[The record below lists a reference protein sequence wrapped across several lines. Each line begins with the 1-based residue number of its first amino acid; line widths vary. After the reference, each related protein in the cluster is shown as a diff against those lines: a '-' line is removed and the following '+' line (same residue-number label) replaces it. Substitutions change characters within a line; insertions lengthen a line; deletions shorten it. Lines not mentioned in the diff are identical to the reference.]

1 MNTNMCMPFLGVN
14 VRIESVDVLDNQF
27 NTTDRVAKKLFFKDS
42 NNVIKNCNLR
52 CGKTVCDG
60 SCNKNVTMVDIAEG
74 EMKAFYI
81 TW

>member
-1 MNTNMCMPFLGVN
+1 MNADMCMPFLGVN
-14 VRIESVDVLDNQF
+14 VRIEKVNVVNNQF
-27 NTTDRVAKKLFFKDS
+27 TSTHRVTKKLFFKDS

-52 CGKTVCDG
+52 CEKTVCDG

-81 TW
+81 T